1 MRLMRVGP
9 FLLSLGTMLSMPTLG
24 SAVELRVKCG
34 SVTADSCNDWYYTS
48 GLNGAPHVPAG
59 NASDY
64 NLGYTGAFQRR
75 YAVVF
80 PGVSIPQNA
89 TIDSSYLKACW
100 VTTDSTIKPVVFL
113 YGVASDPIDTIVDST
128 RWAIAYASRTTAVD
142 SMYDS
147 LWARTTTI
155 FSWPRT
161 FKVKSILQELVNA
174 AWWQS
179 GDTAVFVAIPKAG
192 TSGDRAFKQLNSSGG
207 GDSLIVY
214 YTPPASG
221 GSGNGP
227 RILIRK

>member
-1 MRLMRVGP
+1 MRSLSIR
-9 FLLSLGTMLSMPTLG
+9 LLCLTVVSLFVFPPHA
-24 SAVELRVKCG
+24 SAIELRVKCG
-34 SVTADSCNDWYYTS
+34 TVTADSCNDWYYTA

-80 PGVSIPQNA
+80 PGLSIPQNA
-89 TIDSSYLKACW
+89 TIDSGFLKASW
-100 VTTDSTIKPVVFL
+100 VTTDSTIKPVVLL
-113 YGVASDPIDTIVDST
+113 YGVASDAIDTIVDST
-128 RWAIAYASRTTAVD
+128 RWVSAYAARTTAVD

-147 LWARTTTI
+147 LWARTTTV
-155 FSWPRT
+155 FAWAKT
-161 FKVKSILQELVNA
+161 FKVKSILQELVSA

-179 GDTAVFVAIPKAG
+179 GDTAVFVSLPKAG
-192 TSGDRAFKQLNSSGG
+192 TAGDRAFKQLNSNG

-214 YTPPASG
+214 YTPPAAG

-227 RILIRK
+227 RVLLRK